1 VFRIRVLLTLHNS
14 LICTEIPEI
23 INRQFTLEAFSRSPS
38 IDQPMGGGSIVDSV
52 QMFRGV
58 DQEAKV
64 IDEVSRPVKLD
75 A

>member
-1 VFRIRVLLTLHNS
+1 MRVLLTLYNS
-14 LICTEIPEI
+14 LIYIKIPEI
-23 INRQFTLEAFSRSPS
+23 INRQFILEAFSRSPS
-38 IDQPMGGGSIVDSV
+38 IDQLISRGSIVDSV

-58 DQEAKV
+58 DREAKV